1 MMSVLCSAGQYDVS
15 IVRCIQFWL
24 KHCVL
29 RWSVHALGAADKKS
43 APGIVGMGGH
53 RPQNGKFYFS
63 KPYQSK
69 FVYINKNEDVV
80 TNESLLRIVDKEG
93 FQIDSY
99 AIGGNVLKKLLSN
112 NLDIKQEFKVD
123 YVIESE
129 FNYEIKASD
138 KNGENINNVV
148 LTFNKDTIELKKWE
162 ISDELNNKTVLEFT
176 KIKKN
181 ILISQNLFV
190 VRYKNN

>member
-1 MMSVLCSAGQYDVS
+1 MIRITIFLILTLVPWQVSSAETESIISKIQNGWNEIQTMSGEFSQLDMNGN
-15 IVRCIQFWL
+15 L
-24 KHCVL
+24 E
-29 RWSVHALGAADKKS
+29 
-43 APGIVGMGGH
+43 
-53 RPQNGKFYFS
+53 NGKFYFS

-69 FVYINKNEDVV
+69 FVYVNKNEDIV

-99 AIGGNVLKKLLSN
+99 AIGSNVLKKLLSN
-112 NLDIKQEFKVD
+112 NLDIKKEFKID
-123 YVIESE
+123 YATENE
-129 FNYEIKASD
+129 FTYEIKASD
-138 KNGENINNVV
+138 KNAKNMSDVV
-148 LTFNKDTIELKKWE
+148 LTFNKDTMELKKWE

-190 VRYKNN
+190 VRYRNN

>member
-1 MMSVLCSAGQYDVS
+1 MIRLTIFLILTLVPWQVSSAKTESIISKIQSGWNEIQTMSGEFSQLDMNGN
-15 IVRCIQFWL
+15 L
-24 KHCVL
+24 E
-29 RWSVHALGAADKKS
+29 
-43 APGIVGMGGH
+43 
-53 RPQNGKFYFS
+53 NGKFYFS

-69 FVYINKNEDVV
+69 FVYVNKHEDIV

-112 NLDIKQEFKVD
+112 DLDIKQEFKID
-123 YVIESE
+123 YAIENE
-129 FNYEIKASD
+129 FTYEIKASD
-138 KNGENINNVV
+138 KNGKNISDVV

-190 VRYKNN
+190 VRYRDN

>member
-1 MMSVLCSAGQYDVS
+1 MIRITIFLILTLVPWQVSSAETELIISKIQSGWNEIQTMSGEFSQLDMNGN
-15 IVRCIQFWL
+15 L
-24 KHCVL
+24 E
-29 RWSVHALGAADKKS
+29 
-43 APGIVGMGGH
+43 
-53 RPQNGKFYFS
+53 NGKFYFS

-69 FVYINKNEDVV
+69 FVYVNKNEDIV

-112 NLDIKQEFKVD
+112 DLDIKQEFKID
-123 YVIESE
+123 YAIENE
-129 FNYEIKASD
+129 FTYEIKASD
-138 KNGENINNVV
+138 KNGKNISDVV

-190 VRYKNN
+190 VRYRDN

>member
-1 MMSVLCSAGQYDVS
+1 MIRLTVFLILTLIPWQVSSAETESIITKIQSGWNEIQTMSGEFSQLDINGN
-15 IVRCIQFWL
+15 IE
-24 KHCVL
+24 
-29 RWSVHALGAADKKS
+29 
-43 APGIVGMGGH
+43 
-53 RPQNGKFYFS
+53 NGKFYFS

-69 FVYINKNEDVV
+69 FVYINKNEDIV

-112 NLDIKQEFKVD
+112 NLDIKQEFKID
-123 YVIESE
+123 YAIENE

-138 KNGENINNVV
+138 KNGKNMSDVV
-148 LTFNKDTIELKKWE
+148 LTFNKDTMELKKWE

-181 ILISQNLFV
+181 IFISQNLFV
-190 VRYKNN
+190 VRYSDN

>member
-1 MMSVLCSAGQYDVS
+1 MIRLTIFLILALFPWQVSSAETES
-15 IVRCIQFWL
+15 IVSKIQSGWNEIQTMSGEFSQL
-24 KHCVL
+24 DMNGNL
-29 RWSVHALGAADKKS
+29 E
-43 APGIVGMGGH
+43 
-53 RPQNGKFYFS
+53 NGKFYFS

-69 FVYINKNEDVV
+69 FVYVNKNEDIV

-112 NLDIKQEFKVD
+112 DLDIKQEFKID
-123 YVIESE
+123 YAIENE

-138 KNGENINNVV
+138 KNGKNISDVV
-148 LTFNKDTIELKKWE
+148 LTFNKDNIELKKWE

-190 VRYKNN
+190 VRYKDN

>member
-1 MMSVLCSAGQYDVS
+1 MIRLIIFLILILVPWQVS
-15 IVRCIQFWL
+15 IAETESIISKIQSGWNEIQTMSGEFSQL
-24 KHCVL
+24 DMDGNL
-29 RWSVHALGAADKKS
+29 E
-43 APGIVGMGGH
+43 
-53 RPQNGKFYFS
+53 NGKFYFS

-69 FVYINKNEDVV
+69 FVYVNKNEDIV

-112 NLDIKQEFKVD
+112 DLDIKQEFKID
-123 YVIESE
+123 YAIENE
-129 FNYEIKASD
+129 FTYEIKASD
-138 KNGENINNVV
+138 KNAKNMSDVV

-162 ISDELNNKTVLEFT
+162 ISDELSNKTVLEFT

>member
-1 MMSVLCSAGQYDVS
+1 MIRLTIFLILALFPWQVSSAETESIISKIQSGWNEIQTMSGEFSQLDMNGN
-15 IVRCIQFWL
+15 L
-24 KHCVL
+24 E
-29 RWSVHALGAADKKS
+29 
-43 APGIVGMGGH
+43 
-53 RPQNGKFYFS
+53 NGKFYFS

-69 FVYINKNEDVV
+69 FVYVNKNEDIV

-112 NLDIKQEFKVD
+112 DLDIKQEFKID
-123 YVIESE
+123 YAIENE
-129 FNYEIKASD
+129 FTYEIKASD
-138 KNGENINNVV
+138 KNGKNISDVV
-148 LTFNKDTIELKKWE
+148 LTFNKDNIELKKWE

-190 VRYKNN
+190 VRYRDN

>member
-1 MMSVLCSAGQYDVS
+1 MIRLTVFLILTLVPWQFSSAETKSIISKIQSGWNEIQTMSGEFSQLDMNGN
-15 IVRCIQFWL
+15 L
-24 KHCVL
+24 E
-29 RWSVHALGAADKKS
+29 
-43 APGIVGMGGH
+43 
-53 RPQNGKFYFS
+53 NGKFYFS

-69 FVYINKNEDVV
+69 FVYVNKNEDIV

-112 NLDIKQEFKVD
+112 DLDIKQEFKID
-123 YVIESE
+123 YAIENE
-129 FNYEIKASD
+129 FTYEIKASD
-138 KNGENINNVV
+138 KNGKNISDVV
-148 LTFNKDTIELKKWE
+148 LTFNKDTMELKKWE

-190 VRYKNN
+190 VRYRDN

>member
-1 MMSVLCSAGQYDVS
+1 MIRLTIFLILALFPWQVSSAETGSIISEIQSGWNEIQTMSGEFSQLDMNGN
-15 IVRCIQFWL
+15 L
-24 KHCVL
+24 E
-29 RWSVHALGAADKKS
+29 
-43 APGIVGMGGH
+43 
-53 RPQNGKFYFS
+53 NGKFYFS

-69 FVYINKNEDVV
+69 FVYVNKNEDIV

-93 FQIDSY
+93 FQIESY
-99 AIGGNVLKKLLSN
+99 AIGGNILKKLLSN
-112 NLDIKQEFKVD
+112 NLDIKQEFKID
-123 YVIESE
+123 YAIENE

-138 KNGENINNVV
+138 KNEKNMSDVV
-148 LTFNKDTIELKKWE
+148 LTFNKDTVELKKWE

-190 VRYKNN
+190 VRYRDN

>member
-1 MMSVLCSAGQYDVS
+1 MIRLTFFLILALFPWQVSSAETESIISKIQSGWNEIQTMSGEFSQLD
-15 IVRCIQFWL
+15 
-24 KHCVL
+24 
-29 RWSVHALGAADKKS
+29 
-43 APGIVGMGGH
+43 M
-53 RPQNGKFYFS
+53 NGNLENGNFYFS

-69 FVYINKNEDVV
+69 FVYVNKNEDIV

-112 NLDIKQEFKVD
+112 DLDIKQEFKID
-123 YVIESE
+123 YAIENE
-129 FNYEIKASD
+129 FTYEIKASD
-138 KNGENINNVV
+138 KNGKNISDVV

-190 VRYKNN
+190 VRYRDN

>member
-1 MMSVLCSAGQYDVS
+1 MFRFSIAVILILFPWHISFAETDSIISKIQTGWNDIQTMSGEFSQLDMNGN
-15 IVRCIQFWL
+15 L
-24 KHCVL
+24 E
-29 RWSVHALGAADKKS
+29 
-43 APGIVGMGGH
+43 
-53 RPQNGKFYFS
+53 NGKFYFS

-69 FVYINKNEDVV
+69 FVYVNKNEDIV

-99 AIGGNVLKKLLSN
+99 AIGSNVLKKLLSN
-112 NLDIKQEFKVD
+112 NLDIKKEFKID
-123 YVIESE
+123 YATENE
-129 FNYEIKASD
+129 FTYEIKASD
-138 KNGENINNVV
+138 KNAKNMSDVV

>member
-1 MMSVLCSAGQYDVS
+1 MIRITIFLILTLVPWQVSSAETESIISKIQSGWNEIQTMSGEFSQLDMNGN
-15 IVRCIQFWL
+15 L
-24 KHCVL
+24 E
-29 RWSVHALGAADKKS
+29 
-43 APGIVGMGGH
+43 
-53 RPQNGKFYFS
+53 NGKFYFS

-69 FVYINKNEDVV
+69 FVYVNKNEDIV

-99 AIGGNVLKKLLSN
+99 AIGSNVLKKLLSN
-112 NLDIKQEFKVD
+112 NLDIKKEFKID
-123 YVIESE
+123 YATENE
-129 FNYEIKASD
+129 FTYEIKASD
-138 KNGENINNVV
+138 KNAKNMSDVV

>member
-1 MMSVLCSAGQYDVS
+1 MIRLTVFLILTLVPWQVSSAETESIISKIQSGWNEIQTMSGEFSQLDMNGN
-15 IVRCIQFWL
+15 L
-24 KHCVL
+24 E
-29 RWSVHALGAADKKS
+29 
-43 APGIVGMGGH
+43 
-53 RPQNGKFYFS
+53 NGKFYFS

-69 FVYINKNEDVV
+69 FVYVNKNEDIV

-112 NLDIKQEFKVD
+112 DLDIKQEFKID
-123 YVIESE
+123 YAIENE

-138 KNGENINNVV
+138 KNGKNISDVV
-148 LTFNKDTIELKKWE
+148 LTFNKDNIELKKWE

-190 VRYKNN
+190 VRYRDN

>member
-1 MMSVLCSAGQYDVS
+1 MIRLTVFLILTLVPWQVSSAETESIISKIQSGWNEIQTMSGEFSQLDMNGN
-15 IVRCIQFWL
+15 L
-24 KHCVL
+24 E
-29 RWSVHALGAADKKS
+29 
-43 APGIVGMGGH
+43 
-53 RPQNGKFYFS
+53 NGKFYFS

-69 FVYINKNEDVV
+69 FVYVNKNEDIV

-112 NLDIKQEFKVD
+112 DLDIKQEFKID
-123 YVIESE
+123 YAIENE

-138 KNGENINNVV
+138 KNGKNISDVV

-190 VRYKNN
+190 VRYRNN

>member
-1 MMSVLCSAGQYDVS
+1 MFRFSISLILILFPWHISFAETDLIISKIQTGWNDIQTMSGEFSQLDMNGN
-15 IVRCIQFWL
+15 L
-24 KHCVL
+24 E
-29 RWSVHALGAADKKS
+29 
-43 APGIVGMGGH
+43 
-53 RPQNGKFYFS
+53 NGKFYFS

-69 FVYINKNEDVV
+69 FVYVNKNEDIV

-99 AIGGNVLKKLLSN
+99 AIGSNVLKKLLSN
-112 NLDIKQEFKVD
+112 NLDIKKEFKID
-123 YVIESE
+123 YATENE
-129 FNYEIKASD
+129 FTYEIKASD
-138 KNGENINNVV
+138 KNAKNMSDVV

-181 ILISQNLFV
+181 IFISQNLFV
-190 VRYKNN
+190 VRYRDN

>member
-1 MMSVLCSAGQYDVS
+1 MIRLTIFLILALFPWQVSSAETESIISKIQSGWNEIQTMSGEFSQLDMNGN
-15 IVRCIQFWL
+15 L
-24 KHCVL
+24 E
-29 RWSVHALGAADKKS
+29 
-43 APGIVGMGGH
+43 
-53 RPQNGKFYFS
+53 NGKFYFS

-69 FVYINKNEDVV
+69 FVYVNKNEDIV

-112 NLDIKQEFKVD
+112 DLDIKQEFKID
-123 YVIESE
+123 YAIENE
-129 FNYEIKASD
+129 FTYEIQASD
-138 KNGENINNVV
+138 KNGKNISDVV

-190 VRYKNN
+190 VRYRDN

>member
-1 MMSVLCSAGQYDVS
+1 MIRITIFLILTLVPWQVSSAETESIISKIQNGWNEIQTMSGEFSQLDMNGN
-15 IVRCIQFWL
+15 L
-24 KHCVL
+24 E
-29 RWSVHALGAADKKS
+29 
-43 APGIVGMGGH
+43 
-53 RPQNGKFYFS
+53 NGKFYFS

-69 FVYINKNEDVV
+69 FVYVNKNEDIV

-99 AIGGNVLKKLLSN
+99 AIGSNVLKKLLSN
-112 NLDIKQEFKVD
+112 NLDIKKEFKID
-123 YVIESE
+123 YATENE
-129 FNYEIKASD
+129 FTYEIKASD
-138 KNGENINNVV
+138 KNAKNMSDVV

-190 VRYKNN
+190 VRYRDN

>member
-1 MMSVLCSAGQYDVS
+1 MIRLTIFLILTLVPWQVLSAETESIISKIQSGWNEIQTMSGEFSQLDMNGN
-15 IVRCIQFWL
+15 L
-24 KHCVL
+24 E
-29 RWSVHALGAADKKS
+29 
-43 APGIVGMGGH
+43 
-53 RPQNGKFYFS
+53 NGKFYFS

-69 FVYINKNEDVV
+69 FVYVNKNEDII

-112 NLDIKQEFKVD
+112 NLDIKQEFKID
-123 YVIESE
+123 YAIENE

-138 KNGENINNVV
+138 KNGKNISDVV

-162 ISDELNNKTVLEFT
+162 ISYELNNKTVLEFT

-190 VRYKNN
+190 VRYRNN

>member
-1 MMSVLCSAGQYDVS
+1 MIRLTIFLILALFPWQVSSAETES
-15 IVRCIQFWL
+15 IVSKIQSGWNEIQTMSGEFSQL
-24 KHCVL
+24 DMNGNL
-29 RWSVHALGAADKKS
+29 E
-43 APGIVGMGGH
+43 
-53 RPQNGKFYFS
+53 NGKFYFS

-69 FVYINKNEDVV
+69 FVYVNKNEDIV

-112 NLDIKQEFKVD
+112 NLDIKQEFKID
-123 YVIESE
+123 YAIENE

-138 KNGENINNVV
+138 KNGKNISDVV
-148 LTFNKDTIELKKWE
+148 LIFNKDTIELKKWE

-190 VRYKNN
+190 VRYKDN

>member
-1 MMSVLCSAGQYDVS
+1 MFRFSIAVILILFPWHISIAETDSIISKIQTGWNDIQTMSGEFSQLDMNGN
-15 IVRCIQFWL
+15 L
-24 KHCVL
+24 E
-29 RWSVHALGAADKKS
+29 
-43 APGIVGMGGH
+43 
-53 RPQNGKFYFS
+53 NGKFYFS

-69 FVYINKNEDVV
+69 FVYVNKNEDIV

-99 AIGGNVLKKLLSN
+99 AIGSNVLKKLLSN
-112 NLDIKQEFKVD
+112 NLDIKKEFKID
-123 YVIESE
+123 YATENE
-129 FNYEIKASD
+129 FTYEIKASD
-138 KNGENINNVV
+138 KNAKNMSDVV

>member
-1 MMSVLCSAGQYDVS
+1 MIRLTIFLILALFPWQVSSGETESIISKIQSGWNEIQTMSGEFSQLDMNGN
-15 IVRCIQFWL
+15 L
-24 KHCVL
+24 E
-29 RWSVHALGAADKKS
+29 
-43 APGIVGMGGH
+43 
-53 RPQNGKFYFS
+53 NGKFYFS

-69 FVYINKNEDVV
+69 FVYVNKNEDIV

-112 NLDIKQEFKVD
+112 DLDIKQEFKID
-123 YVIESE
+123 YAIENE
-129 FNYEIKASD
+129 FTYEIKASD
-138 KNGENINNVV
+138 KNGKNISDVV

-190 VRYKNN
+190 VRYRDN

>member
-1 MMSVLCSAGQYDVS
+1 MIRITIFLILTLVPWQVSSAETELIISKIQSGWNEIQTMSGEFSQLDMNGN
-15 IVRCIQFWL
+15 L
-24 KHCVL
+24 EK
-29 RWSVHALGAADKKS
+29 
-43 APGIVGMGGH
+43 
-53 RPQNGKFYFS
+53 GKFYFS

-69 FVYINKNEDVV
+69 FVYINKNEDII

-123 YVIESE
+123 YAIENES
-129 FNYEIKASD
+129 NYEIKASD
-138 KNGENINNVV
+138 KNGKNIGDVL

-190 VRYKNN
+190 VRYRDN